1 MARQRELLS
10 LTDIAE
16 ETGISYATL
25 RNYVI
30 KYGDE
35 IPSEGFG
42 RDTRYPRPAVKVFQR
57 LRKESKPG
65 RKPAN
70 PLAAQAPQA
79 PAAVPAALLRREP
92 PAPVPAALAPKPAL
106 PTMPAMPTMPALPMT
121 ITIDTS
127 AIEKELAAIRVQLER
142 IADARVEALKRRN
155 VRLDAAATAAAS
167 APTPAATAPIAA
179 VMAPVAVP
187 AAAPAPAPEPEP
199 VQAPVF
205 PERREGV
212 RDLET
217 ARNSGYPYRDNR
229 ARSRHSWPAA
239 PGRKGPRPE

>member
-1 MARQRELLS
+1 MKNKEMARQRELLS

-79 PAAVPAALLRREP
+79 PAVPASLLRREP
-92 PAPVPAALAPKPAL
+92 PAPVPSVSAPMP
-106 PTMPAMPTMPALPMT
+106 PMPAMPTMPTMPP
-121 ITIDTS
+121 ITVTVDTS
-127 AIEKELAAIRVQLER
+127 AIERELAAIRVQLER
-142 IADARVEALKRRN
+142 IADARVEALQRRN
-155 VRLDAAATAAAS
+155 ARLEAAATVAAVPT
-167 APTPAATAPIAA
+167 APVAPIAA
-179 VMAPVAVP
+179 VP
-187 AAAPAPAPEPEP
+187 AAPPAEAQAQEPSAQAPAALS
-199 VQAPVF
+199 
-205 PERREGV
+205 ERREGV

-229 ARSRHSWPAA
+229 ARSRHAWPAA

>member
-1 MARQRELLS
+1 MKSKEMARQRELLS
-10 LTDIAE
+10 LSDIAE

-30 KYGDE
+30 KFGDE
-35 IPSEGFG
+35 IPSEGIG
-42 RDTRYPRPAVKVFQR
+42 RNTRYPRPAVKVFQR

-70 PLAAQAPQA
+70 PLAAQAPQT
-79 PAAVPAALLRREP
+79 PVVPASLLRREP
-92 PAPVPAALAPKPAL
+92 PAPAPSAPVP
-106 PTMPAMPTMPALPMT
+106 MPVMPSMPMT
-121 ITIDTS
+121 ITVDTS
-127 AIEKELAAIRVQLER
+127 AIERELAAIRVQLER
-142 IADARVEALKRRN
+142 IADARVEALQRRN
-155 VRLDAAATAAAS
+155 ARLEAAATVAAAPQPP
-167 APTPAATAPIAA
+167 APAPAPIAA
-179 VMAPVAVP
+179 VP
-187 AAAPAPAPEPEP
+187 AETAPAETAPIVPPAPP
-199 VQAPVF
+199 F

-229 ARSRHSWPAA
+229 ARSRQSWPAA

>member
-70 PLAAQAPQA
+70 PLAAQAPEAA
-79 PAAVPAALLRREP
+79 PASQASIIPAKLLRER
-92 PAPVPAALAPKPAL
+92 PAPVLSAPT
-106 PTMPAMPTMPALPMT
+106 PTPAMPSIPPMPAFPT
-121 ITIDTS
+121 AITVDTS
-127 AIEKELAAIRVQLER
+127 GIERELAAIRVQLER
-142 IADARVEALKRRN
+142 IADARVEALQRRN
-155 VRLDAAATAAAS
+155 ARLEAA
-167 APTPAATAPIAA
+167 
-179 VMAPVAVP
+179 APVAVP
-187 AAAPAPAPEPEP
+187 VAPPAPVPVAAIAAIPAETAPATPPAPL
-199 VQAPVF
+199 

-229 ARSRHSWPAA
+229 ARSRNSWPAA

>member
-10 LTDIAE
+10 LSDIAE

-79 PAAVPAALLRREP
+79 PAVPVLPLRREP
-92 PAPVPAALAPKPAL
+92 PAPVLSAPAPTPAL
-106 PTMPAMPTMPALPMT
+106 SSMRAMPTIPTMPMT
-121 ITIDTS
+121 ITVDTS
-127 AIEKELAAIRVQLER
+127 GIERELAAIRVQLER
-142 IADARVEALKRRN
+142 IADARVEALQRRN
-155 VRLDAAATAAAS
+155 ARLEAAT
-167 APTPAATAPIAA
+167 
-179 VMAPVAVP
+179 APVAVP
-187 AAAPAPAPEPEP
+187 VSPPAPVPVAAIAAIPAETAPATPPAPL
-199 VQAPVF
+199 